1 VLHNSLRLTVA
12 KLHELLSIEKSS
24 LWLNTLAKELETLGE
39 IEVFA
44 DGEEEEQT
52 DGRDVVLEM
61 EQNEMVHLLQ
71 HGLPDEEEM

>member
-1 VLHNSLRLTVA
+1 MET
-12 KLHELLSIEKSS
+12 SS
-24 LWLNTLAKELETLGE
+24 LWLDTLAKEFETLGE

-52 DGRDVVLEM
+52 DGRDAVLEM

-71 HGLPDEEEM
+71 HVLPDEV